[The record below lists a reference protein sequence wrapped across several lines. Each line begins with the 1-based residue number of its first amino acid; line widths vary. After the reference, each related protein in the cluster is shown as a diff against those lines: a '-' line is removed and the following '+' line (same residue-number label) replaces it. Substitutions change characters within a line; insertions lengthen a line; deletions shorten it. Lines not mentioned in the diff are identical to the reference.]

1 MTAYFS
7 CRCHFTCLLS
17 ANDLPLQAVRATR
30 SVSHNCICTSKMI
43 RYLGERNLVVFAT
56 DLPLFFGYIIC
67 CMQAL
72 FFEKSCLQPYLA
84 FCTFFCISFYLGQ
97 LVIPVFCLLFLSI
110 LFSVFWRHQW
120 ELVFVAY
127 SVKYYAVR
135 TASYLWNLNSW
146 GHCLWWFPHLSNLSS
161 AFPISSH
168 TCLHFFPFFDLW

>member
-17 ANDLPLQAVRATR
+17 ANDLPLQAVQATH

-97 LVIPVFCLLFLSI
+97 LVIPVFSPSLPTYSLFYI
-110 LFSVFWRHQW
+110 FWKAPMRVVICWLFSHR
-120 ELVFVAY
+120 L
-127 SVKYYAVR
+127 
-135 TASYLWNLNSW
+135 
-146 GHCLWWFPHLSNLSS
+146 
-161 AFPISSH
+161 
-168 TCLHFFPFFDLW
+168 

>member
-43 RYLGERNLVVFAT
+43 RYLGERNLVVFAA
-56 DLPLFFGYIIC
+56 DLPLFFCYIIC

-84 FCTFFCISFYLGQ
+84 FCTFFLH
-97 LVIPVFCLLFLSI
+97 LLLPRSI
-110 LFSVFWRHQW
+110 G
-120 ELVFVAY
+120 Y
-127 SVKYYAVR
+127 S
-135 TASYLWNLNSW
+135 
-146 GHCLWWFPHLSNLSS
+146 CF
-161 AFPISSH
+161 FPISSYLFSFLYFLEG
-168 TCLHFFPFFDLW
+168 TNESCYLLAIQSQTMKLELPLTYEI